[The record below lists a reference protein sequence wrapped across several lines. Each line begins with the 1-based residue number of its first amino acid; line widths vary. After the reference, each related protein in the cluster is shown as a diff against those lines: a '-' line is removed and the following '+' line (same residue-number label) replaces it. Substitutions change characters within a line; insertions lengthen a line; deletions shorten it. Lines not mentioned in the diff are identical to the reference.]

1 MVGVVT
7 EAMTH
12 DHARRLDRATIVKA
26 GLEIAASPRTST
38 ISIRALGTALGVDPT
53 AVYRHFRG
61 KDDLMRA
68 LLDEVQAIAL
78 DGISE
83 AGGGSGVDGGTAA
96 DADPAA
102 DDSVADGDW
111 RARLTAL
118 SRSTLDTFV
127 LYPAIALEATVLT
140 TNGPAELAT
149 IEYIL
154 AAFAEAGLGGSDLVR
169 HYALFASYVL
179 SEAAGIARG
188 RTSAAGDDAARAT
201 SAWFEGPLL
210 VDPLT
215 HSHIASVAAELRDL
229 RDEDIFRMGV
239 DAILDSAERAA
250 AQ

>member
-1 MVGVVT
+1 
-7 EAMTH
+7 MTH
-12 DHARRLDRATIVKA
+12 DHSKRLDRATIVRA
-26 GLEIAASPRTST
+26 GLEIAAGPRTSA
-38 ISIRALGTALGVDPT
+38 ISIRALGSALGVDPT
-53 AVYRHFRG
+53 AVYRHFRA

-68 LLDEVQAIAL
+68 LLDEVQGIAL
-78 DGISE
+78 AEVS
-83 AGGGSGVDGGTAA
+83 AA
-96 DADPAA
+96 DGEWSD
-102 DDSVADGDW
+102 
-111 RARLTAL
+111 RLRTL

-154 AAFAEAGLGGSDLVR
+154 AAFTEAGLSGSDLVR

-188 RTSAAGDDAARAT
+188 RTVAGSSDGETRA
-201 SAWFEGPLL
+201 SNAWFEGPLL

-250 AQ
+250 AAR

>member
-1 MVGVVT
+1 
-7 EAMTH
+7 MTH
-12 DHARRLDRATIVKA
+12 DHSKRLDRATIVKA
-26 GLEIAASPRTST
+26 GLEIAASPRNTS

-61 KDDLMRA
+61 KDDLMKA
-68 LLDEVQAIAL
+68 LLDEVQAVAL
-78 DGISE
+78 
-83 AGGGSGVDGGTAA
+83 AQLA
-96 DADPAA
+96 DAPGAW
-102 DDSVADGDW
+102 DD
-111 RARLTAL
+111 RLRAL
-118 SRSTLDTFV
+118 SRATLNTFV
-127 LYPAIALEATVLT
+127 QYPAIALEATVLT

-154 AAFAEAGLGGSDLVR
+154 AAFAEAGLSGSDLVR

-188 RTSAAGDDAARAT
+188 RTTPSAASDDTRVT
-201 SAWFEGPLL
+201 NAWFEGPLL

-250 AQ
+250 S

>member
-1 MVGVVT
+1 MTVGISYRWIVT

-12 DHARRLDRATIVKA
+12 DHSKRLDRATIVRA
-26 GLEIAASPRTST
+26 GLEIAAEPRTSA
-38 ISIRALGTALGVDPT
+38 ISIRALGSALGVDPT

-78 DGISE
+78 AEVSALDGAWS
-83 AGGGSGVDGGTAA
+83 D
-96 DADPAA
+96 
-102 DDSVADGDW
+102 
-111 RARLTAL
+111 RLRAL
-118 SRSTLDTFV
+118 SRATLDTFV

-154 AAFAEAGLGGSDLVR
+154 AAFSEAGLDGSDLVR

-188 RTSAAGDDAARAT
+188 RTTAGGGDGETRA
-201 SAWFEGPLL
+201 SNAWFEGPLL
-210 VDPLT
+210 VDPLI

-250 AQ
+250 APTP

>member
-1 MVGVVT
+1 MT
-7 EAMTH
+7 EALTH
-12 DHARRLDRATIVKA
+12 DHSKRLDRATIVKA
-26 GLEIAASPRTST
+26 GLEIAASPRNTS

-61 KDDLMRA
+61 KDDLMKA
-68 LLDEVQAIAL
+68 LLDEVQAVAL
-78 DGISE
+78 
-83 AGGGSGVDGGTAA
+83 AQLA
-96 DADPAA
+96 DAPGAW
-102 DDSVADGDW
+102 DD
-111 RARLTAL
+111 RLRAL
-118 SRSTLDTFV
+118 SRATLNTFV
-127 LYPAIALEATVLT
+127 QYPAIALEATVLT

-154 AAFAEAGLGGSDLVR
+154 AAFAEAGLSGSDLVR

-188 RTSAAGDDAARAT
+188 RTTPSAASDDTRVT
-201 SAWFEGPLL
+201 NAWFEGPLL

-250 AQ
+250 S

>member
-1 MVGVVT
+1 MT

-12 DHARRLDRATIVKA
+12 DHSKRLDRATIVKA
-26 GLEIAASPRTST
+26 GLEIASSPRTSA
-38 ISIRALGTALGVDPT
+38 ISIRALGSALGVDPT

-78 DGISE
+78 ARVVE
-83 AGGGSGVDGGTAA
+83 V
-96 DADPAA
+96 
-102 DDSVADGDW
+102 DGDW
-111 RARLTAL
+111 RERLRTL
-118 SRSTLDTFV
+118 SHATLDTFV

-149 IEYIL
+149 IEFIL
-154 AAFAEAGLGGSDLVR
+154 AAFSEAGLSGSGLVR

-188 RTSAAGDDAARAT
+188 RTTATSGEGDDETRAT
-201 SAWFEGPLL
+201 NAWFEGPLL

-229 RDEDIFRMGV
+229 RDEDIYRMGV

-250 AQ
+250 A

>member
-1 MVGVVT
+1 MT

-12 DHARRLDRATIVKA
+12 DHSKRLDRATIVKA
-26 GLEIAASPRTST
+26 GLEIASSPRTSA
-38 ISIRALGTALGVDPT
+38 ISIRALGSALGVDPT

-61 KDDLMRA
+61 KDGLMRA

-78 DGISE
+78 ARVVE
-83 AGGGSGVDGGTAA
+83 V
-96 DADPAA
+96 
-102 DDSVADGDW
+102 DGDW
-111 RARLTAL
+111 RERLRTL
-118 SRSTLDTFV
+118 SHATLDTFV

-149 IEYIL
+149 IEFIL
-154 AAFAEAGLGGSDLVR
+154 AAFSEAGLSGSGLVR

-188 RTSAAGDDAARAT
+188 RTTATSGEGDDETRAT
-201 SAWFEGPLL
+201 NAWFEGPLL

-229 RDEDIFRMGV
+229 RDEDIYRMGV

-250 AQ
+250 TA

>member
-1 MVGVVT
+1 MT

-12 DHARRLDRATIVKA
+12 DHSKRLDRATIVKA
-26 GLEIAASPRTST
+26 GLEIASSPRTSA
-38 ISIRALGTALGVDPT
+38 ISIRALGSALGVDPT

-78 DGISE
+78 AQIAE
-83 AGGGSGVDGGTAA
+83 V
-96 DADPAA
+96 
-102 DDSVADGDW
+102 DGDW
-111 RARLTAL
+111 RERLRAL
-118 SRSTLDTFV
+118 SHATLDTFV

-149 IEYIL
+149 IEFIL
-154 AAFAEAGLGGSDLVR
+154 AAFSEAGLSGSDLVR
-169 HYALFASYVL
+169 HYALLASYVL

-188 RTSAAGDDAARAT
+188 RTTTSGEGDGDTRAT
-201 SAWFEGPLL
+201 NAWFEGPLL

-229 RDEDIFRMGV
+229 RDEDIYRMGV

-250 AQ
+250 TA

>member
-1 MVGVVT
+1 
-7 EAMTH
+7 MTH
-12 DHARRLDRATIVKA
+12 DHGKRLDRATIVKA
-26 GLEIAASPRTST
+26 GLEIASSPRTST

-68 LLDEVQAIAL
+68 LLDEIQAIAL
-78 DGISE
+78 AEASE
-83 AGGGSGVDGGTAA
+83 AGG
-96 DADPAA
+96 
-102 DDSVADGDW
+102 DW
-111 RARLTAL
+111 RERLRTL
-118 SRSTLDTFV
+118 SLHTLDTFV

-154 AAFAEAGLGGSDLVR
+154 AAFAEAGLDGSDLVR

-179 SEAAGIARG
+179 SEGAGIARG
-188 RTSAAGDDAARAT
+188 RTTSSAAGEART
-201 SAWFEGPLL
+201 TNAWFEGPLL

-229 RDEDIFRMGV
+229 RDEDIYRMGV

-250 AQ
+250 AGPRSSKGA

>member
-1 MVGVVT
+1 MDVGIRYRWIVT

-12 DHARRLDRATIVKA
+12 DHSKRLDRATIVRA
-26 GLEIAASPRTST
+26 GLEIAAGPRTSA
-38 ISIRALGTALGVDPT
+38 ISIRALGSALGVDPT

-78 DGISE
+78 AEVSALDGVWSE
-83 AGGGSGVDGGTAA
+83 
-96 DADPAA
+96 
-102 DDSVADGDW
+102 
-111 RARLTAL
+111 RLRAL
-118 SRSTLDTFV
+118 SRATLDTFV

-154 AAFAEAGLGGSDLVR
+154 AAFSEAGLDSSDLVR

-188 RTSAAGDDAARAT
+188 RTTAGGDGETRV
-201 SAWFEGPLL
+201 SNAWFEGPLL

-250 AQ
+250 AGTAS

>member
-1 MVGVVT
+1 MT
-7 EAMTH
+7 EALTH
-12 DHARRLDRATIVKA
+12 DHSKRLDRATIVKA
-26 GLEIAASPRTST
+26 GLEIAASPRNTS

-61 KDDLMRA
+61 KDDLMKA
-68 LLDEVQAIAL
+68 LLDEVQAVAL
-78 DGISE
+78 
-83 AGGGSGVDGGTAA
+83 AQLA
-96 DADPAA
+96 DAPGAW
-102 DDSVADGDW
+102 DD
-111 RARLTAL
+111 RLRAL
-118 SRSTLDTFV
+118 SRATLYTFV
-127 LYPAIALEATVLT
+127 QYPAIALEATVLT

-154 AAFAEAGLGGSDLVR
+154 AAFAEAGLSGSDLVR

-188 RTSAAGDDAARAT
+188 RTTPSAASDDTRVT
-201 SAWFEGPLL
+201 NAWFEGPLL

-250 AQ
+250 G